1 MALLESTM
9 PSLGTLAHD
18 FLLDGIDG
26 KTHSLESYSEKE
38 IIVIIFMCNHCPYVK
53 AVLKRIID
61 LQNEF
66 IARGVQFIGINPNDA
81 IRYPDD
87 SLENMKTIAKEN
99 NFSFPYLVD
108 PSQEI
113 AKLYDAVCTPDLY
126 VYGKDRKLTYR
137 GRIDDNWEH
146 PKKVTQQDLKLALEN
161 ILAGQLVAK
170 EQIPSMGCSIKWK
183 TTQ

>member
-1 MALLESTM
+1 MVPLRTSAASFQLPGVDS
-9 PSLGTLAHD
+9 
-18 FLLDGIDG
+18 
-26 KTHSLESYSEKE
+26 KTYSLESFSDKNVL
-38 IIVIIFMCNHCPYVK
+38 VIIFMCNHCPYVK

-61 LQNEF
+61 LQNDF
-66 IARGVQFIGINPNDA
+66 LGRGVQFIGINPNDA

-87 SLENMKTIAKEN
+87 SLENMKIFAKEN

-108 PSQEI
+108 PSQAT

-126 VYGKDRKLTYR
+126 IYGKDRKLVYR

-146 PKKVTQQDLKLALEN
+146 PKKVTQSDLKLALEN
-161 ILAGQLVAK
+161 ILTGQPVAN

-183 TTQ
+183 TT

>member
-9 PSLGTLAHD
+9 PPLGTPAHD
-18 FLLDGIDG
+18 FSLFGVDS
-26 KTHSLESYSEKE
+26 KTHALKNYSKK
-38 IIVIIFMCNHCPYVK
+38 IVLVIIFMCNHCPYVK

-61 LQNEF
+61 LQNDF
-66 IARGVQFIGINPNDA
+66 LGRGVQFIGINPNDA

-87 SLENMKTIAKEN
+87 SLENMKIIAKEN

-108 PSQEI
+108 PSQET
-113 AKLYDAVCTPDLY
+113 ARLYDAVCTPDLY
-126 VYGKDRKLTYR
+126 VYGKDRKLVYR

-146 PKKVTQQDLKLALEN
+146 SKKVTQSDLKLALEN
-161 ILAGQLVAK
+161 ILTGQPVAN

-183 TTQ
+183 TT

>member
-9 PSLGTLAHD
+9 QPLGTPAHD
-18 FLLDGIDG
+18 FLLCGVDS
-26 KTHSLESYSEKE
+26 KTHSLKNYSKR
-38 IIVIIFMCNHCPYVK
+38 IILVIIFMCNHCPYVK

-66 IARGVQFIGINPNDA
+66 LGRGVQFIGINPNDA
-81 IRYPDD
+81 IRHPDD
-87 SLENMKTIAKEN
+87 SLENMKIIAKEN

-108 PSQEI
+108 PSQET

-126 VYGKDRKLTYR
+126 VYGKDRKLVYR

-146 PKKVTQQDLKLALEN
+146 PKKVTQSDLKLALEN
-161 ILAGQLVAK
+161 ILTGQPVAN

-183 TTQ
+183 TT

>member
-9 PSLGTLAHD
+9 PPLGTPAHD
-18 FLLDGIDG
+18 FSLFGVDS
-26 KTHSLESYSEKE
+26 KTHSLKNYSKK
-38 IIVIIFMCNHCPYVK
+38 IVLVIIFMCNHCPYVK

-61 LQNEF
+61 LQNDF
-66 IARGVQFIGINPNDA
+66 LGRGVQFIGINPNDA

-87 SLENMKTIAKEN
+87 SLENMKIIAKEN

-108 PSQEI
+108 ASQET
-113 AKLYDAVCTPDLY
+113 ARLYDAVCTPDLY
-126 VYGKDRKLTYR
+126 VYGKDRKLVYR

-146 PKKVTQQDLKLALEN
+146 PKKVTQSDLKLALEN
-161 ILAGQLVAK
+161 ILTGQPVAN

-183 TTQ
+183 TT